1 MEDNDITIRSMEHR
15 DLKLVHKW
23 RNDPRV
29 RRNMFS
35 PKLIS
40 SNDHAVWFETNSNDA
55 KCHLLLVLNNDVPFG
70 FAQFKLSNCKTVAD
84 WGFYVDP
91 SGPKGQ
97 GSYLGQAILSF
108 GYETLRLHRVVGQ
121 VLNDNQSSIELHKR
135 LGFTSEGIL
144 RSHHLTEQGYQ
155 DVHFFGL
162 LSVDWKNRL
171 QE

>member
-1 MEDNDITIRSMEHR
+1 MENNDTTIRSMEYR
-15 DLKLVHKW
+15 DLKLVDKW

-29 RRNMFS
+29 RRHMFS
-35 PKLIS
+35 QKPIP
-40 SNDHAVWFETNSNDA
+40 SNDHAAWFETNSKDS
-55 KCHLLLVLNNDVPFG
+55 KRHLLLVLKEGAPFG
-70 FAQFKLSNCKTVAD
+70 FAQFNLSNCATVAD
-84 WGFYVDP
+84 WGFSVVP

-97 GSYLGQAILSF
+97 GYYLGQAILSF
-108 GYETLRLHRVVGQ
+108 GYETLGLHRITGQ
-121 VLNDNQSSIELHKR
+121 VLNDNRSSIELHER
-135 LGFTSEGIL
+135 LGFISEGIL